1 MPGPLGD
8 SFAARHGL
16 WTDAQHAAAD
26 RLADKINE
34 AGLGV
39 VRLAF
44 ADAHGVLRGKT
55 LVAAEAVRLL
65 RQGATATTTLLLK
78 DLSGKTVFPVFTPGG
93 GLGLPA
99 LQGAADMVMLPDPL
113 TFRVLPWAPHTGW
126 LLCDLYLADGQPVPL
141 CTRNLLRG
149 QVRRLAERGLEF
161 VAGIEVECHILRQD
175 GPAPADGGPAPLRL
189 LNPGSQYLTELR
201 YDELD
206 PLMELLRG
214 NLQALGLPL
223 RSLEVEFGP
232 SQVELTFGPGAGLD
246 PADTMLLVRAA
257 VKQTCQRAGYAA
269 SFMCRPRLPG
279 VVSSGWHLH
288 QSLRDAAG
296 RNAFM
301 SDTPDAVLSPL
312 GQAYLGGLLA
322 HAQAGAAFCTP
333 TINGYKRYRPFS
345 NAPDRATWA
354 QDNRGVMVRVLGQ
367 PGDPATRLENRAG
380 EPAAN
385 PYLTM
390 AAQVAAGLD
399 GIDRGLDPGAPTDTP
414 YAADAPPLPRSLME
428 SVVALRES
436 TLFAEAFG
444 GFFVDYFV
452 RLKEAEISRF
462 LSEVTEWEHAEYF
475 ALL

>member
-1 MPGPLGD
+1 MPHALTD
-8 SFAARHGL
+8 SFAVRHGL
-16 WTDAQHAAAD
+16 WTDAQHEAAG
-26 RLADKINE
+26 RLEVTITE
-34 AGLGV
+34 AGLSV
-39 VRLAF
+39 VRFAF

-55 LVAAEAVRLL
+55 LIAAEAIRLL

-113 TFRVLPWAPHTGW
+113 TFQVLPWAPHTGW
-126 LLCDLYLADGQPVPL
+126 LLCDLYLTDGQAVPL

-149 QVRRLAERGLEF
+149 QLSRLAGRGLEF
-161 VAGIEVECHILRQD
+161 VAGVEVECHILKQD
-175 GPAPADGGPAPLRL
+175 GPAPADGGTASLRL
-189 LNPGSQYLTELR
+189 LNPGYQYLTELR

-206 PLMELLRG
+206 PIMELLRT

-232 SQVELTFGPGAGLD
+232 SQVELTFGPGAGLV
-246 PADTMLLVRAA
+246 PADAMMLVRAA

-288 QSLRDAAG
+288 QSLRDTTG

-301 SDTPDAVLSPL
+301 SDVSGALLSPVGL
-312 GQAYLGGLLA
+312 AWLGGLLA
-322 HAQAGAAFCTP
+322 HARAGAAFCTP

-345 NAPDRATWA
+345 NAPNRATWA
-354 QDNRGVMVRVLGQ
+354 RDNRGVMVRVLGQ

-390 AAQVAAGLD
+390 AAQIAAGLD
-399 GIDRGLDPGAPTDTP
+399 GLDRQLDPGPATDSPYEPGAPL
-414 YAADAPPLPRSLME
+414 LPRSLME
-428 SVVALRES
+428 AVTALRDS
-436 TLFAEAFG
+436 ACFGDAFG
-444 GFFVDYFV
+444 PAFLDYFV
-452 RLKEAEISRF
+452 RLKEAEIDRF
-462 LSEVTEWEHAEYF
+462 LSEVTEWEHTEYF

>member
-1 MPGPLGD
+1 MSD
-8 SFAARHGL
+8 SFAGRHGL
-16 WTDAQHAAAD
+16 WTDAQDDAASRA
-26 RLADKINE
+26 AEAISE

-39 VRLAF
+39 VRFAF
-44 ADAHGVLRGKT
+44 VDAHGVLRGKT
-55 LVAAEAVRLL
+55 LVASEAVRLL

-113 TFRVLPWAPHTGW
+113 TFQVLPWALHTGW
-126 LLCDLYLADGQPVPL
+126 LLCDLYLADGTPVPI

-161 VAGIEVECHILRQD
+161 VAGIEVECHILKED
-175 GPAPADGGPAPLRL
+175 GPPAADGGPAPLRL
-189 LNPGSQYLTELR
+189 LNPGFQYLTELR

-206 PLMELLRG
+206 PLLEVLRA

-232 SQVELTFGPGAGLD
+232 SQVELTFGPGTGLQ
-246 PADTMLLVRAA
+246 PADQMILVRSA

-269 SFMCRPRLPG
+269 SFMCRPRLPN

-288 QSLRDAAG
+288 QSLRRTDG
-296 RNAFM
+296 GNAFA
-301 SDTPDAVLSPL
+301 SDAPDEVLSPL
-312 GQAYLGGLLA
+312 GRAYLGGLLA
-322 HAQAGAAFCTP
+322 HAGAVCAFATP
-333 TINGYKRYRPFS
+333 TINGYKRYRPLS
-345 NAPDRATWA
+345 NAPTRAAWA
-354 QDNRGVMVRVLGQ
+354 RDNRGVMVRVLGQ

-390 AAQVAAGLD
+390 AAQIAAGLD
-399 GIDRGLDPGAPTDTP
+399 GLDRGTDPGPATDNP
-414 YAADAPPLPRSLME
+414 YGSNAPPLPRSLADALA
-428 SVVALRES
+428 ALRGS
-436 TLFAEAFG
+436 ACMADAFG
-444 GFFVDYFV
+444 PFFVDYFA
-452 RLKEAEISRF
+452 RLKEAEIERF
-462 LSEVTEWEHAEYF
+462 LSEVTEWEHKEYF